1 MSRYDS
7 DGNLCVSV
15 QAGTTGTGGAGLT
28 QTEHDALLAVAT
40 AVAQATQITHEAAIR
55 AAVEALAAALVSGR
69 LRVDPSGVVSPI
81 SAMALPLPA
90 GATTEATLQ
99 AVRDRLPAALA
110 AGRLPVESV
119 SQAQTQYEFSIA
131 GLAPGATALSPV
143 IDLGASRPSLQIQA
157 EKLNGAN
164 QADTLQVVQSADA
177 LAMTAPA
184 PVMRGDAI
192 GNAAAFSNTSGQQ
205 CCVYGRPSRRS
216 IQVQFTCASGGVAQP
231 AGAVMTL
238 TLNWGR

>member
-15 QAGTTGTGGAGLT
+15 QAGTTGPGGAGLT
-28 QTEHDALLAVAT
+28 QTEHDALI
-40 AVAQATQITHEAAIR
+40 AQAAALGTTAD
-55 AAVEALAAALVSGR
+55 AAPASLAAAGTVPAWLRWMARGIGAPSDAAAASGTG
-69 LRVDPSGVVSPI
+69 LIG
-81 SAMALPLPA
+81 L
-90 GATTEATLQ
+90 LQ
-99 AVRDRLPAALA
+99 ALIARLPAALA

-177 LAMTAPA
+177 VAMTAPA